1 MIRAPLSWLRTAMQ
15 RFRGDESGTST
26 IEFVIVFP
34 VFAFLLCS
42 ATEAGILMLRQVML
56 DRALDL
62 TVRDLRLQ
70 ELEAVTHDQIK
81 TRICA
86 ETTVIPDC
94 TNAVLLEMRQVNK
107 GATLPDTGAPCV
119 DRAATVQSATTFTQG
134 TDNQM
139 MLIRACAVFDP
150 IFPGTGLGM
159 DLAKDATGAYAL
171 VSTTAFVIEPS

>member
-1 MIRAPLSWLRTAMQ
+1 MIRAPFSWLRARMR
-15 RFRGDESGTST
+15 RFRGEEAGTST

-42 ATEAGILMLRQVML
+42 ATESGILMLRQVML
-56 DRALDL
+56 DRSVDL
-62 TVRDLRLQ
+62 AVRDLRLQ
-70 ELEAVTHDQIK
+70 EFPAVTHDQIK

-86 ETTVIPDC
+86 EASVIPDC
-94 TNAVLLEMRQVNK
+94 INSVLVEMREVAK
-107 GATLPDTGAPCV
+107 GASLPSTAAPCV

-134 TDNQM
+134 KDNQM

-150 IFPGTGLGM
+150 IFPGAGLGL

-171 VSTTAFVIEPS
+171 ISTSAFVVEPS

>member
-1 MIRAPLSWLRTAMQ
+1 MTRAPLSWLRARMR

-42 ATEAGILMLRQVML
+42 AAESGVLMLRQVML
-56 DRALDL
+56 DRAVDL
-62 TVRDLRLQ
+62 AVRDLRLQ
-70 ELEAVTHDQIK
+70 EFPAVTHAQIK
-81 TRICA
+81 TRICSEA
-86 ETTVIPDC
+86 TVIPDC
-94 TNAVLLEMRQVNK
+94 TNAVLVEMREVSK
-107 GATLPDTGAPCV
+107 GASLPSTAAPCV

-134 TDNQM
+134 KDNQM

-150 IFPGTGLGM
+150 IFPGAGLGL

-171 VSTTAFVIEPS
+171 ISTSAFVVEPS

>member
-1 MIRAPLSWLRTAMQ
+1 MRAPLSWLRSCLG

-42 ATEAGILMLRQVML
+42 CVESGVLMLRQVML

-70 ELEAVTHDQIK
+70 EFPAVTHNQVK
-81 TRICA
+81 TRICEEA
-86 ETTVIPDC
+86 TVIPDC
-94 TNAVLLEMRQVNK
+94 TESVLVEMREVNK
-107 GATLPDTGAPCV
+107 GAALPNTRAPCV
-119 DRAATVQSATTFTQG
+119 DRAAAVQSATTFTQG

-150 IFPGTGLGM
+150 LFPGAGLGL

-171 VSTTAFVIEPS
+171 ISTTAFVVEPS

>member
-1 MIRAPLSWLRTAMQ
+1 MHAPFSWLRARLG
-15 RFRGDESGTST
+15 RFRRDESGTST

-42 ATEAGILMLRQVML
+42 AAESGILMLRQVML

-70 ELEAVTHDQIK
+70 EFPAVTHDQVK

-86 ETTVIPDC
+86 EATVIPDC
-94 TNAVLLEMRQVNK
+94 TNAVLVEMRQVNK
-107 GATLPDTGAPCV
+107 GATLPSTRTPCV

-134 TDNQM
+134 KDNQM

-150 IFPGTGLGM
+150 LFPGAGLGL

-171 VSTTAFVIEPS
+171 ISTTAFVVEPS